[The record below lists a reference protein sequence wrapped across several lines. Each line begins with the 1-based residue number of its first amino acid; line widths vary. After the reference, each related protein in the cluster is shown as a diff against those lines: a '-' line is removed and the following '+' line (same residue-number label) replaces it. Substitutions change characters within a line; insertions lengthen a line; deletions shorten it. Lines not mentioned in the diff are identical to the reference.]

1 MDLVQAETLMSNKD
15 IIGDEEPVDIAS
27 MTSSQGKM
35 NAVMMN
41 KVIKDLIMGKVE
53 GETSMSITLSDLHK
67 HGKAT
72 NLFEKFQNLQDKIDL
87 KEQMIKMA
95 K

>member
-1 MDLVQAETLMSNKD
+1 MVQAETLLSNRED
-15 IIGDEEPVDIAS
+15 DPVDMAS
-27 MTSSQGKM
+27 MTSSQGKI

-41 KVIKDLIMGKVE
+41 KVIKDLIMGKTD

-72 NLFEKFQNLQDKIDL
+72 NLFEKF
-87 KEQMIKMA
+87 
-95 K
+95 